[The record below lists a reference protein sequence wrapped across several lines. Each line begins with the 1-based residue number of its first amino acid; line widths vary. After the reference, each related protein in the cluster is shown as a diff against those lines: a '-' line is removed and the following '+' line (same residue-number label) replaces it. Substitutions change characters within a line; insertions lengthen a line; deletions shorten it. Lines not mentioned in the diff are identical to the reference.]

1 MKIGKIK
8 VAIVGCGRIGT
19 RHAGHA
25 SEKADLVAVCDVDRG
40 RSDDLA
46 KKYNALPFYD
56 LDTLLDASLDID
68 VIAICSPNGLHADQ
82 SIKCLKSGHHVL
94 CEKPM
99 ALSSYDC
106 GRMIDMAEKANR
118 RLFVVKQNRFNPP
131 VVKLKELLD
140 GESLGQLY
148 SVQLNCFWNRNNEYY
163 EDSNW
168 KGSLDLDGG
177 TLYTQFSHFLDLLI
191 YLFGDIKDFE
201 AYVENY
207 NHKSIIEF
215 EDTGVIIFRFRSGVL
230 GTVNYTVN
238 AFEQNMEGSL
248 SVFGETGTIK
258 IGGKYLNEV
267 EYQKIEGMEISNLE
281 KGNGANAYGN
291 YFGSMSNHDKI
302 YENMVQVL
310 KDGASINTN
319 AFEGLKTVDLIERI
333 YESVRSN

>member
-1 MKIGKIK
+1 MSTGKVK

-25 SEKADLVAVCDVDRG
+25 NDKAELVAVCDIN
-40 RSDDLA
+40 RSRSNDLS
-46 KKYNALPFYD
+46 KKFDALPFYD
-56 LDTLLDASLDID
+56 LEALLTAGLDID
-68 VIAICSPNGLHADQ
+68 VIAICSPNGLHAEQ
-82 SIKCLKSGHHVL
+82 SIKCLKAGFHVL

-106 GRMIDMAEKANR
+106 GQMIDTAEKANR
-118 RLFVVKQNRFNPP
+118 RLFIVKQNRFNPP

-140 GESLGQLY
+140 NSSLGKIY
-148 SVQLNCFWNRNNEYY
+148 SIQLNCFWNRNNEYY
-163 EDSNW
+163 TESDW

-191 YLFGDIKDFE
+191 YLFGDVKEFK
-201 AYVENY
+201 AYVENF
-207 NHKSIIEF
+207 NHKDVIEF
-215 EDTGVIIFRFRSGVL
+215 EDTGVIILRFRSGIL
-230 GTVNYTVN
+230 ASVNYNVN

-248 SVFGETGTIK
+248 SVFGETGTVK

-267 EYQKIEGMEISNLE
+267 EYQKIEGMETFNLE
-281 KGNGANAYGN
+281 RGNSANAYGQ

-302 YENMVQVL
+302 YDNLVQVL
-310 KDGASINTN
+310 EDGASINTN

-333 YESVRSN
+333 YESVRSS

>member
-1 MKIGKIK
+1 MKTGKIK

-25 SEKADLVAVCDVDRG
+25 NEKGDLVAVCDVNRD
-40 RSDDLA
+40 RSDNLA
-46 KKYNALPFYD
+46 KEYNALPFHD

-68 VIAICSPNGLHADQ
+68 VIAICSPNGLHAEQ
-82 SIKCLKSGHHVL
+82 SIKCLKSGYHVL

-140 GESLGQLY
+140 GEALGRLY

-215 EDTGVIIFRFRSGVL
+215 EDTGVIILRFRSGVL

-238 AFEQNMEGSL
+238 SFEQNMEGSL

-267 EYQKIEGMEISNLE
+267 EYQKIKGMEISNLE

-310 KDGASINTN
+310 RMGQA
-319 AFEGLKTVDLIERI
+319 
-333 YESVRSN
+333 